1 MATYKQNALGFS
13 GINHEAIH
21 IESDGGS
28 TSVVGWDSVNLFRLI
43 SLKQALVFQL
53 KGLRLTRVG
62 SGTTLGRRLYGL
74 RGNAA
79 TQLAAV
85 EAEIANIKKLQEE
98 VHNG

>member
-1 MATYKQNALGFS
+1 MASHKENALGFS
-13 GINHEAIH
+13 KIDPAAIH
-21 IESDGGS
+21 IESDGGG
-28 TSVVGWDSVNLFRLI
+28 TSVVGRDSVNLFRLI